1 MFKLSTSLVLALVL
15 ALASVSAWAVL
26 PTEAE
31 AAFTSI
37 EGMVTDILAVVWP
50 ILAAV
55 VGGFALMKL
64 FRKGVSK
71 I

>member
-26 PTEAE
+26 PTEAG